1 MTVQTTTTT
10 TFTGFPREGLDIL
23 AGLAADNTREYVD
36 AHRADYESALL
47 LPAKAFVV
55 ALGEELRARVSP
67 GIRAEP
73 RVNGSILRINRDTRF
88 SSDKRPYKEHL
99 DMWFWEGDAPSR
111 ERPGYSVRL
120 KPATVALSA
129 GMHRFEPAALA
140 AYRAAVD
147 DDRRGE
153 ELEIAIDD
161 ATARREITLGGLT
174 YKRVPREYDRD
185 HPRAE
190 LLRHGALYVSGEWK
204 LPRAVSGP
212 KFVGWVADRLL
223 DMVPVERWLTA
234 TIPPASA
241 GSAGEGRE
249 VRGGVS

>member
-1 MTVQTTTTT
+1 MTAPAVN
-10 TFTGFPREGLDIL
+10 TFAGFPQEGLDVL
-23 AGLAADNTREYVD
+23 AGLAADNTREYFD
-36 AHRADYESALL
+36 AHRATYESALL
-47 LPAKAFVV
+47 EPAKAFVV
-55 ALGEELRARVSP
+55 TLGEQLRSTVSP
-67 GIRAEP
+67 EIRAEP

-120 KPATVALSA
+120 KSATVMLGA

-140 AYRAAVD
+140 AYREAVD

-153 ELEIAIDD
+153 ALETAIED
-161 ATARREITLGGLT
+161 ATMRREISLGGLT

-204 LPRAVSGP
+204 LPRVVSGP

-223 DMVPVERWLTA
+223 DMVPVERWLSA
-234 TIPPASA
+234 TIPT
-241 GSAGEGRE
+241 GSPGSSGKGLE
-249 VRGGVS
+249 VLDGAP